1 MDISQLLARPHD
13 MNVGEAARYI
23 ESFAAEMASA
33 GYSPLTIS
41 GYLDSVTHFGGWL
54 QGRGLS
60 LTAIDEKIVK
70 AFGAHR
76 CECPGRRSYPSVSRA
91 YVARVERFVR
101 YLGQQGL
108 IRSTV
113 NSVPEA
119 PSSLIAFRVWLLQHR
134 GLAPVTVDRHEH
146 LLKQMLPALGADT
159 SQYTATTV
167 RAAVLGQIRGR
178 RPAYAK
184 TFVGAL
190 RIYLRFLA
198 TSGVCQDAAQ

>member
-76 CECPGRRSYPSVSRA
+76 CECPGRRSYPSVSRLCRTSRT
-91 YVARVERFVR
+91 VCPVSRSARSHSIDRE
-101 YLGQQGL
+101 L
-108 IRSTV
+108 
-113 NSVPEA
+113 
-119 PSSLIAFRVWLLQHR
+119 SSR
-134 GLAPVTVDRHEH
+134 GPIVSDRLPRMALA
-146 LLKQMLPALGADT
+146 ASGIGAGN
-159 SQYTATTV
+159 
-167 RAAVLGQIRGR
+167 R
-178 RPAYAK
+178 
-184 TFVGAL
+184 
-190 RIYLRFLA
+190 
-198 TSGVCQDAAQ
+198 